1 MAQKKYH
8 TITVSSLSEYISQM
22 ESRIND
28 RYRILLFRGQSIDK
42 ALIPKIARHTFKKSR
57 EVDEKRMLQEFSTK
71 SFSHLKLNSTTKL
84 EKMTIAQHHGVP
96 TRLLDW
102 TENALTALYFATNK
116 DLPSSQKYA
125 IVWVVSFE
133 RKSNYI
139 LNDLNTDPFSLKKLR
154 FYKPADIIPRVASQ
168 LGWFS
173 IHPKGSGSRK
183 GWYDRVEESLDN
195 DDDSVRLNKFRI
207 HSDCIKKIRETLET
221 CGINEYSIYQDLD
234 SLGRYIF
241 EKYRKD

>member
-1 MAQKKYH
+1 MAHKEYH
-8 TITVSSLSEYISQM
+8 TITITSLSEYIGQL

-28 RYRILLFRGQSIDK
+28 RYRIILFRGQSIDK

-71 SFSHLKLNSTTKL
+71 SFSHLNFNLTTKL
-84 EKMTIAQHHGVP
+84 ERMTIAQHHGVP

-116 DLPSSQKYA
+116 DIPSDKKYA
-125 IVWVVSFE
+125 VVWVVSFD
-133 RKSNYI
+133 RKSDYI
-139 LNDLNTDPFSLKKLR
+139 LDDLSTDPFKLKDLR

-173 IHPKGSGSRK
+173 IHPKGSGSMK
-183 GWYDRVEESLDN
+183 GWYDRILTSLDN
-195 DDDSVRLNKFRI
+195 EDETVRLNKFKI
-207 HSDCIKKIRETLET
+207 PANKIKDIRETLET
-221 CGINEYSIYQDLD
+221 CGINEYSIFQDLD
-234 SLGRYIF
+234 SLGRYVF
-241 EKYRKD
+241 RKYRKN